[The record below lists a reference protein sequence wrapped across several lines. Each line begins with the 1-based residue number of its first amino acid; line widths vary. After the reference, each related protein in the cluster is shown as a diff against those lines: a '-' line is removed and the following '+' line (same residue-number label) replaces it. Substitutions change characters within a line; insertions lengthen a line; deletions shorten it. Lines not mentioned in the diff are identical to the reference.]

1 MEFEWSEEQLGLR
14 AAAVEFGRALNE
26 GVQEDDREA
35 RFPVEKWQKVA
46 DWGYFGLCVP
56 EAFGGAGVDSLSG
69 LVVTEGFAEGC
80 VDGGLLFSAAV
91 QASVVIRAL
100 LSFGTEEQQRC
111 HLPGLMNGTSI
122 GAFAIT
128 EPGSGSDAFAMR
140 TRAEQVADGWR
151 LSGQK
156 SLVSNGPLADMAI
169 CFASTG
175 KGGALGGASAFIID
189 TSSAGFERG
198 PSQAKMGLRT
208 SPLGDMYLD
217 EVFAPEDSVLG
228 DVGRGVMVF
237 NEVLEWERIWQ
248 MALQVGTMQRELDQT
263 RLYAR
268 QRSSFGVPISRHQAV
283 AHRMVDMK
291 LRLEGGRLLVYRA
304 AWRKTRGESSPAD
317 AAMAKLWLSE
327 GAVANSLDA
336 LHLRGGYGFLS
347 EFGVERVARDAV
359 ASRLYSGTSEMQRA
373 VVARGMGL

>member
-1 MEFEWSEEQLGLR
+1 MEFEWTEEQLGLR
-14 AAAVEFGRALNE
+14 AAAVDFGRSLNE
-26 GVQEDDREA
+26 GVLQDDRDA
-35 RFPVEKWQKVA
+35 RFPLEKWQKIA
-46 DWGYFGLCVP
+46 DWGYFGLCV
-56 EAFGGAGVDSLSG
+56 EENLGGAGVDPLSG
-69 LVVTEGFAEGC
+69 LLVTEGLAEGC
-80 VDGGLLFSAAV
+80 HDGGLLFSAAV
-91 QASVVIRAL
+91 QSSVVIRAL
-100 LSFGTEEQQRC
+100 QSFATGDQLQR
-111 HLPGLMNGTSI
+111 HLPGLMDGTEI

-128 EPGSGSDAFAMR
+128 EPGSGSDAFAMQ
-140 TRAEQVADGWR
+140 TRAERATEGWR

-169 CFASTG
+169 CFAATG
-175 KGGALGGASAFIID
+175 PGGALGGSSAFVVD

-198 PSQAKMGLRT
+198 PPQAKMGLRT

-217 EVFAPEDSVLG
+217 QVFAAEDTVLG
-228 DVGRGVMVF
+228 GVGRGVMVF
-237 NEVLEWERIWQ
+237 NETLEWERIWQ
-248 MALQVGTMQRELDQT
+248 MALQVGTMQRELDET
-263 RLYAR
+263 RSYAR

-291 LRLEGGRLLVYRA
+291 LRIEGGRLLLYRA
-304 AWRKTRGESSPAD
+304 AWRKQHGKSSPAD

-327 GAVANSLDA
+327 SAVASSLDA

-347 EFGVERVARDAV
+347 EFGVERVVRDAV

>member
-1 MEFEWSEEQLGLR
+1 MEFEWTEEQLGLR
-14 AAAVEFGRALNE
+14 AAAVDFGRALSE

-35 RFPVEKWQKVA
+35 RFPVEKWQKIA

-56 EAFGGAGVDSLSG
+56 ETLEGAGVDPLSG
-69 LVVTEGFAEGC
+69 LVVTEGLAEGC
-80 VDGGLLFSAAV
+80 LDGGLLFSAAV

-100 LSFGTEEQQRC
+100 LSFATEEQQRR
-111 HLPGLMNGTSI
+111 HLPGLMDGTRI

-128 EPGSGSDAFAMR
+128 EPNSGSDAFAMR
-140 TRAEQVADGWR
+140 TRAERVANGWR

-156 SLVSNGPLADMAI
+156 SLVSNGPVADMAI
-169 CFASTG
+169 CFASTR
-175 KGGALGGASAFIID
+175 KGGVLGGASAFVID

-198 PSQAKMGLRT
+198 PSHAKMGLRT

-228 DVGRGVMVF
+228 EVGRGLIVF
-237 NEVLEWERIWQ
+237 NEVLEWERVWQ
-248 MALQVGTMQRELDQT
+248 MALQVGTMQRELDET
-263 RLYAR
+263 RSYAR

-291 LRLEGGRLLVYRA
+291 LRIEGGRLLLYRA
-304 AWRKTRGESSPAD
+304 AWRKQCGKSSPTD

-327 GAVANSLDA
+327 SAVANSLDA

-373 VVARGMGL
+373 VVARGMSL